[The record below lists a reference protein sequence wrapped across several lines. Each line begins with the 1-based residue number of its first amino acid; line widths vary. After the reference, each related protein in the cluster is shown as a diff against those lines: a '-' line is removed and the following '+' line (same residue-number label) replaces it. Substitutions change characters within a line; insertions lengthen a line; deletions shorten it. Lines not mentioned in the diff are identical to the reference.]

1 MWFVWECSGVIC
13 ALLTYVVV
21 FVVQWGMIRI
31 ALWEGLQAGEERAYW
46 HFWVFQYHCFMIIW
60 SHIKCMTTEPGVLP
74 ILNDK
79 LQFDNFS
86 SDLKG
91 AIVAIDAEVHVLE
104 KEVKIMAERAEK
116 ENQAVQPI
124 DPKKQS
130 LEEIEKILEKS
141 KCGVD

>member
-1 MWFVWECSGVIC
+1 MSPGFTLVETLEKGTQCISTFV
-13 ALLTYVVV
+13 
-21 FVVQWGMIRI
+21 
-31 ALWEGLQAGEERAYW
+31 
-46 HFWVFQYHCFMIIW
+46 
-60 SHIKCMTTEPGVLP
+60 
-74 ILNDK
+74 
-79 LQFDNFS
+79 
-86 SDLKG
+86 
-91 AIVAIDAEVHVLE
+91 E